1 MLIDLQRLQ
10 QLINYRFSQPGLAEL
25 ALSHSSLVA
34 ERDDLPPGGNQ
45 RLELLGDA
53 VIGLALAETLYHQ
66 FPESREGMIASMRS
80 ELSRGEVLA
89 ACARRL
95 QLGSL
100 LRVASGEARLNPNR
114 TDAMLEDALEAIVG
128 AVFLDGGYLAA
139 AAVVRKIL
147 EKELADC
154 IHGDVPQTNPKG
166 ALQELAQADGAGCLP
181 VYEVIG
187 EAGPDHNKS
196 YKVSVTLMGSSAT
209 GVGSSRKAA
218 ESAAAKALLE
228 ELRKTDTGLA

>member
-1 MLIDLQRLQ
+1 MLIDLHRLQ
-10 QLINYRFSQPGLAEL
+10 QLINYRFNQPELAEL

-53 VIGLALAETLYHQ
+53 VIGLALAEALYHQ
-66 FPESREGMIASMRS
+66 FPESREGLIASLRS

-89 ACARRL
+89 TCARRL
-95 QLGSL
+95 QLGSQ

-139 AAVVRKIL
+139 AEVVRKIL
-147 EKELADC
+147 EQELSDC
-154 IHGDVPQTNPKG
+154 IHGAFTQTNPKG
-166 ALQELAQADGAGCLP
+166 ALQELAQANGEGCLP
-181 VYEVIG
+181 AYEVVD

-196 YKVSVTLMGSSAT
+196 FKVKVTLRGNSAT
-209 GVGSSRKAA
+209 GRGSSRKAA

-228 ELRKTDTGLA
+228 ELRKADTDLG